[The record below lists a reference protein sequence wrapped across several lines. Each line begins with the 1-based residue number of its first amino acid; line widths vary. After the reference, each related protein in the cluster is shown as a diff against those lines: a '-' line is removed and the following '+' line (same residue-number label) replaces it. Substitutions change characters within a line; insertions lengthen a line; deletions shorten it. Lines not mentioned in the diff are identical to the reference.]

1 MLFTLGVG
9 SAVGLQSAINS
20 NLKDIF
26 PKCKSWLMAA
36 ITCSIG
42 FLIGLVYVT
51 PGGQWILN
59 LGMYRSWSWLL
70 GIH

>member
-9 SAVGLQSAINS
+9 SAVGLQSAINT

-26 PKCKSWLMAA
+26 PKCKSWLMAS

-59 LGMYRSWSWLL
+59 LGMYAY
-70 GIH
+70 